1 MQPNQFEIFTLPMK
15 KNTQN
20 KKLIENNL
28 QNLEV
33 EI

>member
-1 MQPNQFEIFTLPMK
+1 MQPNQFEIFTLLMK